1 MLTETHRLAQARLG
15 AETVRQMFAAFPLL
29 RVGDLDGSFEPWLDV
44 VTSLINGNRR
54 KSSEL
59 TAGYLSA
66 YRKSKLGP
74 IPPFPAVIAGA
85 VNAEALTTSMAV
97 TGPVTISRLL
107 ATGARPTQALETALV
122 RTSAAAQRH
131 VLNGGR
137 ETATNTLKADPE
149 AVGYY
154 RKTSGKACDFC
165 QMLAGRG
172 AVYLSEDTAGFKC
185 HDSCHCTPEPLY
197 R

>member
-29 RVGDLDGSFEPWLDV
+29 RVGDLDGSFEPWLGV

-74 IPPFPAVIAGA
+74 IPPFPAVLAGA

-107 ATGARPTQALETALV
+107 ANGARPTEALETALV
-122 RTSAAAQRH
+122 RSSRAAQRH

-137 ETATNTLKADPE
+137 ETLTGTLKADPE
-149 AVGYY
+149 ARGWRRV
-154 RKTSGKACDFC
+154 TSGRACEFC
-165 QMLAGRG
+165 SMLAGRG
-172 AVYLSEDTAGFKC
+172 AVYAADTATFRS
-185 HDSCHCTPEPLY
+185 HDGCSCGAEPVY
-197 R
+197 G